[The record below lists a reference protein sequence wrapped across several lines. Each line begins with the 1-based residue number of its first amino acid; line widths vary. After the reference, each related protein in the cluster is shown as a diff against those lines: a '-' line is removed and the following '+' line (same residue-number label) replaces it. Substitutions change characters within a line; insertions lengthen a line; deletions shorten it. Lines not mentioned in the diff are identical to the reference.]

1 MSGLFISIE
10 GGEGVGKTVFCQRL
24 MDQLRQDGVDAVF
37 TREPG
42 GTAVSQKI
50 REIFMNPPEGESLE
64 ALAELYLIS
73 AARVQHVARL
83 IGPALDQGRVVVCDR
98 FYDSTRVYQG
108 ELGGVSQELL
118 EPILTQSTGGYEP
131 LITLLLDCDVE
142 IAQKRLA
149 SRFTEESGNRY
160 DDASLDFHKKLRQ
173 SYLTVAQRFPERIQ
187 VQDASKAADEVFAGA
202 YGVLKAYFDR

>member
-1 MSGLFISIE
+1 MLEGKLSGLFISIE

-108 ELGGVSQELL
+108 ELGGAL
-118 EPILTQSTGGYEP
+118 
-131 LITLLLDCDVE
+131 
-142 IAQKRLA
+142 
-149 SRFTEESGNRY
+149 
-160 DDASLDFHKKLRQ
+160 
-173 SYLTVAQRFPERIQ
+173 
-187 VQDASKAADEVFAGA
+187 
-202 YGVLKAYFDR
+202 